1 MPGWPEIRGDNNV
14 WPYTVDELA
23 LINLGAKKQLETKQE
38 KSKGDKK

>member
-1 MPGWPEIRGDNNV
+1 MPGWPELRGDDM

-23 LINLGAKKQLETKQE
+23 LINFGAKKQQEKQQE